1 MTVQTSLHIST
12 ATSGLIMT
20 VGLPPGSR
28 AGMQHG
34 AQEMAG
40 LLQLFMYKLKD
51 RSRCSNP
58 EVIHNAAVLELLL
71 RNRSQDLAERT
82 QAQVLSFFRDVL
94 RSLKAE
100 DGLLQLTGLLISGLN
115 VFLLAYGLDVT
126 SRMSEFHMRVWPFV
140 SASLKSTRH
149 HHVKEGLF
157 MYLRLQLQL
166 GEVSQDP
173 TVLLELWKVVKNEL
187 TSHVMANQKH
197 LMIELEHGKRI
208 VVNHEQHSLIQL
220 AAAVFFLV
228 HRHILQAGD
237 SGDPGHQ
244 SVPDGTPPA
253 SKRLHAPD
261 HAQEFIDNT
270 LDHPCQWAPVMC
282 MAIRRFQSGLPKEIL
297 QEWLQKLHQGLAR
310 VLKATKPKEIVWFLR
325 CVHEL
330 ADVAFTA
337 CQHWQGIWDSICDS
351 LSVCCALSAQITTIG
366 EEALRLLAR
375 MVEKGLVHAPG
386 LVPEFW
392 HQQVFD
398 MSKPPSRG
406 MLELVCHVLGRSS
419 GASSH
424 AVAQELML
432 RQQLL
437 DWVGTCLEFPRGLA
451 GAEAAQTLPSTT
463 LQSPGRP
470 HHSAGTGAADG
481 IPRLVQNALLAIA
494 LGVAPGGRAD
504 ASGDSEPAALS
515 WWIETEEACL
525 AEGVLDIIQRPYRAL
540 YPEPQTDT
548 VRFPPLCKPLL
559 DNPTVYNYPE
569 SFGTKISTSPTEI
582 TS

>member
-1 MTVQTSLHIST
+1 MTEISLVGKAFTDAQPPIFRVLTRRQRTNAPTS
-12 ATSGLIMT
+12 
-20 VGLPPGSR
+20 
-28 AGMQHG
+28 
-34 AQEMAG
+34 
-40 LLQLFMYKLKD
+40 
-51 RSRCSNP
+51 
-58 EVIHNAAVLELLL
+58 
-71 RNRSQDLAERT
+71 
-82 QAQVLSFFRDVL
+82 
-94 RSLKAE
+94 
-100 DGLLQLTGLLISGLN
+100 
-115 VFLLAYGLDVT
+115 
-126 SRMSEFHMRVWPFV
+126 
-140 SASLKSTRH
+140 
-149 HHVKEGLF
+149 
-157 MYLRLQLQL
+157 
-166 GEVSQDP
+166 
-173 TVLLELWKVVKNEL
+173 
-187 TSHVMANQKH
+187 NQ
-197 LMIELEHGKRI
+197 
-208 VVNHEQHSLIQL
+208 S
-220 AAAVFFLV
+220 
-228 HRHILQAGD
+228 
-237 SGDPGHQ
+237 
-244 SVPDGTPPA
+244 TPPA
-253 SKRLHAPD
+253 GHDQSLITELGVLRLEA
-261 HAQEFIDNT
+261 T
-270 LDHPCQWAPVMC
+270 PC
-282 MAIRRFQSGLPKEIL
+282 
-297 QEWLQKLHQGLAR
+297 
-310 VLKATKPKEIVWFLR
+310 
-325 CVHEL
+325 
-330 ADVAFTA
+330 
-337 CQHWQGIWDSICDS
+337 
-351 LSVCCALSAQITTIG
+351 SAQITTIG

-398 MSKPPSRG
+398 MSKPPSRE
-406 MLELVCHVLGRSS
+406 LEGGASGLGGSAGSS
-419 GASSH
+419 KAEGASSAGAQAAALLPPALCAELMPYTARLLCQH
-424 AVAQELML
+424 LAACAQAAQVHRHILQAGDSGDPGHQGARYVHGDSAISEWFAEGDLAGVAAKAAPGSGQELML